1 MFAFWKKGEQVQE
14 LVLKHIAHVQQAMV
28 LFAQATR
35 AYFVEKDAEK
45 ATRLMLDTHR
55 AESKADD
62 VRREVERTMV
72 AGALLAPSRR
82 QVLLLVDRVDSLA
95 NAAQG
100 TLHYLL
106 GQSVAVP
113 AEIEPF
119 LLEILEETEE
129 LFGEVECGIRS
140 LLSGHGDTALG
151 CAERI
156 DQHESAVDRLET
168 KATRVLFD
176 LPIELALKIHVQ
188 GYIVRLVE
196 ISDRAEDLADQ
207 MSLVAA
213 ERAF

>member
-1 MFAFWKKGEQVQE
+1 MFAFWKRGEVVQE
-14 LVLKHIAHVQQAMV
+14 LVLKHIAHVQEAMT
-28 LFAQATR
+28 LFARATR
-35 AYFVEKDAEK
+35 AYFEEK
-45 ATRLMLDTHR
+45 AAETAMQLMYETHK
-55 AESKADD
+55 AESRADD

-72 AGALLAPSRR
+72 QGALLAPSRR
-82 QVLLLVDRVDSLA
+82 QLLQLVDRVDSLA

-113 AEIEPF
+113 SGIEPAV
-119 LLEILEETEE
+119 LSILDETEA

-140 LLSGHGDTALG
+140 LFAGDSKSVLA

-156 DQHESAVDRLET
+156 DQHESAVDKLET
-168 KATRVLFD
+168 KATRALFD
-176 LPIELALKIHVQ
+176 MSIDLAVKLHVH
-188 GYIVRLVE
+188 GYIERLVE

-207 MSLVAA
+207 MALVAA

>member
-1 MFAFWKKGEQVQE
+1 MFAFWKKGEIVQE
-14 LVLKHIAHVQQAMV
+14 LVLKHIAHVQQAMA

-35 AYFVEKDAEK
+35 AYFNEKDAQA
-45 ATRLMLDTHR
+45 ATQLMRETHQ

-72 AGALLAPSRR
+72 QGALLAPSRR
-82 QVLLLVDRVDSLA
+82 QLLLLVDRVDSLA
-95 NAAQG
+95 NAAQA

-113 AEIEPF
+113 KEIEPAV
-119 LLEILEETEE
+119 LRILEETEA

-140 LLSGHGDTALG
+140 LFSGDGKAVLA

-168 KATRVLFD
+168 EATRALFD
-176 LPIELALKIHVQ
+176 MSIELAMKLHVH
-188 GYIVRLVE
+188 GYIERLVE

-207 MSLVAA
+207 MALVAA